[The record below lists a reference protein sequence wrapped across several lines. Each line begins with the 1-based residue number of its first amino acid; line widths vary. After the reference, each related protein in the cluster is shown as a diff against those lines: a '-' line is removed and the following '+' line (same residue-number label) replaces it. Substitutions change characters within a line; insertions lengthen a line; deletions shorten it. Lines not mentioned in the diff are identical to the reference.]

1 MTPWTLLDSALIPNN
16 GGELRLHQRNE
27 EFMISIVGGG
37 VLMTTRMH
45 GSEDVLAQ
53 RACCRLVGRSSA
65 NVLIGGLGMG
75 FTLASALSQV
85 SSGAQVTVAELV
97 PKVIQWNYGVLGS
110 AAGNPLA
117 DKRVTVFEGDV
128 TKLIRSET
136 GTYDA
141 IILDVDNGPD
151 GLTHKGNNWLYTHKG
166 LVASFAALRSG
177 GVLAVWSAA
186 DDRSFSERLKK
197 VGFTVETVQVG
208 AHNNK
213 GQKHTIWLAR
223 RNNT

>member
-1 MTPWTLLDSALIPNN
+1 MTPWTLLDSAPIPS
-16 GGELRLHQRNE
+16 GGELRLHQRAD

-45 GSEDVLAQ
+45 GSEDVLAE
-53 RACCRLVGRSSA
+53 RACRGIDGSSSA

-75 FTLASALSQV
+75 FTLASALSHLN
-85 SSGAQVTVAELV
+85 SEAQVTVAELV
-97 PKVIQWNYGVLGS
+97 PKVIEWNQGELGE
-110 AAGNPLA
+110 AAGKPLG
-117 DKRVTVFEGDV
+117 DQRVTAFEGDV
-128 TKLIRSET
+128 GKLIRKGSR
-136 GTYDA
+136 TYDA

-151 GLTHKGNNWLYTHKG
+151 GLTRKDNNWLYTHKG
-166 LVASFAALRSG
+166 LMASFSALRPH

-186 DDRSFSERLKK
+186 DDRRFSERLKK
-197 VGFTVETVQVG
+197 VGFAVETVQVG

-223 RNNT
+223 RKG

>member
-1 MTPWTLLDSALIPNN
+1 MTPWTLLDSAPIPSG
-16 GGELRLHQRNE
+16 GGELRLHQRAD

-45 GSEDVLAQ
+45 GSEDVLAEL
-53 RACCRLVGRSSA
+53 ACRGLDRNSSA

-75 FTLASALSQV
+75 FTLASALSHLN
-85 SSGAQVTVAELV
+85 SEAQVTVAELV
-97 PKVIQWNYGVLGS
+97 PKVIEWNQGELGE
-110 AAGNPLA
+110 AAGKPI
-117 DKRVTVFEGDV
+117 DDQRVTAFTGDV
-128 TKLIRSET
+128 GKLIRKGAQS
-136 GTYDA
+136 YDA

-151 GLTHKGNNWLYTHKG
+151 GLTRKDNNWLYTHSG
-166 LVASFAALRSG
+166 LLTSFAALRPH

-186 DDRSFSERLKK
+186 DDRRFSERLKK
-197 VGFTVETVQVG
+197 IGFVVETVQVG

-223 RNNT
+223 CKD

>member
-1 MTPWTLLDSALIPNN
+1 MTPWTLLDSAPIPSG
-16 GGELRLHQRNE
+16 GGELRLHRRAD

-45 GSEDVLAQ
+45 GSEDVLAE
-53 RACCRLVGRSSA
+53 RACNGLASSSSV

-75 FTLASALSQV
+75 FTLASALSHL
-85 SSGAQVTVAELV
+85 GAEAQVTVAELV
-97 PKVIQWNYGVLGS
+97 PKVIQWNQGELGE
-110 AAGNPLA
+110 AAGKPLG
-117 DKRVTVFEGDV
+117 DQRVTVFAGDV
-128 TKLIRSET
+128 GILIRKDSR
-136 GTYDA
+136 TYDA

-151 GLTHKGNNWLYTHKG
+151 GLTRKDNNWLYTHKG
-166 LVASFAALRSG
+166 LMASFAALRPC

-186 DDRSFSERLKK
+186 DDRRFSERLKK
-197 VGFTVETVQVG
+197 VGFAVETVHVG

-223 RNNT
+223 RKS

>member
-1 MTPWTLLDSALIPNN
+1 MIPWKLLDVAPIPNN
-16 GGELRLHQRNE
+16 GGELRLHQRND

-53 RACCRLVGRSSA
+53 RACCDIAGCSRQ

-75 FTLASALSQV
+75 FTLSSALSHLG
-85 SSGAQVTVAELV
+85 SEAQVTVAELV
-97 PKVIQWNYGVLGS
+97 PKVIQWNKEELGE
-110 AAGNPLA
+110 AAGKPLN
-117 DKRVTVFEGDV
+117 DHRVQVFEGDV
-128 TKLIRSET
+128 GTLIRKESCI
-136 GTYDA
+136 YDA

-151 GLTHKGNNWLYTHKG
+151 GLTRKDNNWLYTHKG
-166 LVASFAALRSG
+166 LMASFAALRPQG
-177 GVLAVWSAA
+177 ILAVWSAA
-186 DDRSFSERLKK
+186 DDRSFTQRLKK
-197 VGFTVETVQVG
+197 VGFTVETIQVG

-223 RNNT
+223 RDNK

>member
-1 MTPWTLLDSALIPNN
+1 MTPWTLLDSAAIPSG
-16 GGELRLHQRNE
+16 GGELRLHQRAD

-45 GSEDVLAQ
+45 GSEDVLAEL
-53 RACCRLVGRSSA
+53 ACRGLDRSSSA

-75 FTLASALSQV
+75 FTLASALSHLN
-85 SSGAQVTVAELV
+85 SEAQVTVAELV
-97 PKVIQWNYGVLGS
+97 PKVIEWNQGELGE
-110 AAGNPLA
+110 AAGKPL
-117 DKRVTVFEGDV
+117 DDQRVTAFTGDV
-128 TKLIRSET
+128 GKLIRKGAQS
-136 GTYDA
+136 YDA

-151 GLTHKGNNWLYTHKG
+151 GLTRKDNNWLYTHKG
-166 LVASFAALRSG
+166 LLISFAALRPH

-186 DDRSFSERLKK
+186 DDRRFSERLKK
-197 VGFTVETVQVG
+197 VGFVVETVQVG

-223 RNNT
+223 RKD